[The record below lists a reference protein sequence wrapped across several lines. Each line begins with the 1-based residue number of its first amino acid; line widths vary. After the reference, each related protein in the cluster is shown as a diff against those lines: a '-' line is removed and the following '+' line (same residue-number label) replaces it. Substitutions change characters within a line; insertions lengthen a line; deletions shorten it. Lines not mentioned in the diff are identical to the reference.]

1 MSGYWGET
9 GSILDAQGWL
19 HTGDLGCLDQ
29 EGFLTITAI
38 LTFTIAAWYVLA
50 LFVRGFLGS
59 VASSA
64 GWGA

>member
-1 MSGYWGET
+1 MGVGVLMQA
-9 GSILDAQGWL
+9 IK
-19 HTGDLGCLDQ
+19 
-29 EGFLTITAI
+29 GFLTITAI

-59 VASSA
+59 VARSA

>member
-1 MSGYWGET
+1 MQTLKGLFT
-9 GSILDAQGWL
+9 L
-19 HTGDLGCLDQ
+19 
-29 EGFLTITAI
+29 TAI